1 MLWSRFSWHEWSY
14 LYSYVDFADFAEVP
28 DPSPAFEPP
37 LSTVTTGAQAAF
49 PTSTSK
55 VIYTKWYRLWERT
68 TPQDFYKE
76 AIILPFILLVVG
88 LHVWGRRKN
97 RDKARKWLVAHAPIL
112 EQEFAVVGF
121 AGRKSPNME
130 EMQNTS
136 LTEVLSSSGTSIPD
150 DLLKEKTA
158 QEFATYATG
167 RQNIAFADIKLSLYK
182 RYNPTT
188 WLIEWLASFFF
199 DSARPPA
206 ERMEATTHAFDGK
219 EKDLV
224 PARNKQDQESLD
236 SRARGA
242 QSTYDGFVWAVVHK
256 DGMRN
261 LRDDRYD
268 LSLTSTKDH
277 NKLPAWA
284 TTMSESAEITDS
296 LLTPELAKAIESAGD
311 SFEYL
316 IITDQPLEK
325 PQK

>member
-1 MLWSRFSWHEWSY
+1 MLWTGFNCHEWSHSCSC
-14 LYSYVDFADFAEVP
+14 LDFADFAEVP

-49 PTSTSK
+49 PTSNSN
-55 VIYTKWYRLWERT
+55 VIYTKWYRIWERT

-76 AIILPFILLVVG
+76 AIILPFILVVVG

-97 RDKARKWLVAHAPIL
+97 RDKARKWLIAHAPVL

-121 AGRKSPNME
+121 TGRKSPNMDE
-130 EMQNTS
+130 TQHPS
-136 LTEVLSSSGTSIPD
+136 LTEALSSSEKNIPD
-150 DLLKEKTA
+150 DVLKEKTA

-167 RQNIAFADIKLSLYK
+167 RQNIAFVDIKLSLYK

-188 WLIEWLASFFF
+188 LLMEWLVSFFF
-199 DSARPPA
+199 DSVRPPA
-206 ERMEATTHAFDGK
+206 ERMEATAYAFDGK

-224 PARNKQDQESLD
+224 PVRNKQDQESLD
-236 SRARGA
+236 SRIKGM

-277 NKLPAWA
+277 NKLPTWA

-296 LLTPELAKAIESAGD
+296 LLTPELVKAIESASD
-311 SFEYL
+311 AFEYL
-316 IITDQPLEK
+316 IVTDQPLEK